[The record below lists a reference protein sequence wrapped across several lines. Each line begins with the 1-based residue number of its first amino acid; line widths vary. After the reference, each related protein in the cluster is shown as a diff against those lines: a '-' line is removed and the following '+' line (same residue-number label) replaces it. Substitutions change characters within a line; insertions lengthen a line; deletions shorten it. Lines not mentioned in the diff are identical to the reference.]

1 MGLQNSGGSP
11 AGGMVHI
18 DLTGEA
24 ILRAEGLVAGW
35 LILFLRAKLEIL
47 GDLIIVAGVGRIV
60 LYFGL
65 RDHTHLQKGDEYEG
79 IVI

>member
-1 MGLQNSGGSP
+1 
-11 AGGMVHI
+11 MVYI
-18 DLTGEA
+18 VLTGEA
-24 ILRAEGLVAGW
+24 VLKAEGLVAGRFR
-35 LILFLRAKLEIL
+35 LFLRAKLEIL
-47 GDLIIVAGVGRIV
+47 GDLIIVAGMGRIV